1 MYPHLV
7 YDEIC
12 HATLPS
18 LRRPSPLISKD
29 WQKPHFSN
37 SDKIY
42 YFVVFRRSSVSE
54 KKLRRRTPVR
64 YKQVKHII
72 KEVSEMIGK
81 DIQISDKFLEKGNF
95 DDKDILLVDRKILA
109 FQVEIKNGKLWF
121 PTIRGILYWLPEIKW
136 AAVDHGAIPFLLNGA
151 DCMGAGIHLTDISI
165 KSGDLIWIKDEEH
178 GKPLAIG
185 IAIVDGEEMVEMKK
199 GKAVETIHWIGDEL
213 WELET

>member
-1 MYPHLV
+1 M
-7 YDEIC
+7 
-12 HATLPS
+12 
-18 LRRPSPLISKD
+18 
-29 WQKPHFSN
+29 
-37 SDKIY
+37 
-42 YFVVFRRSSVSE
+42 SE

-64 YKQVKHII
+64 YKQVKNII
-72 KEVSEMIGK
+72 KEISEVIGK

-109 FQVEIKNGKLWF
+109 FQVKTKNGKLWF
-121 PTIRGILYWLPEIKW
+121 PTIRGILHWLPEIKW

-165 KSGDLIWIKDEEH
+165 KSGELIWIKDEEH

-185 IAIVDGEEMVEMKK
+185 VAIVDGEKMIEMKK
-199 GKAVETIHWIGDEL
+199 GKAAETIHWIGDEL

>member
-1 MYPHLV
+1 MV
-7 YDEIC
+7 NC
-12 HATLPS
+12 GF
-18 LRRPSPLISKD
+18 
-29 WQKPHFSN
+29 Q
-37 SDKIY
+37 
-42 YFVVFRRSSVSE
+42 
-54 KKLRRRTPVR
+54 
-64 YKQVKHII
+64 Q
-72 KEVSEMIGK
+72 
-81 DIQISDKFLEKGNF
+81 LEEF
-95 DDKDILLVDRKILA
+95 
-109 FQVEIKNGKLWF
+109 
-121 PTIRGILYWLPEIKW
+121 LYWLPEIKW

>member
-1 MYPHLV
+1 M
-7 YDEIC
+7 
-12 HATLPS
+12 
-18 LRRPSPLISKD
+18 
-29 WQKPHFSN
+29 
-37 SDKIY
+37 
-42 YFVVFRRSSVSE
+42 
-54 KKLRRRTPVR
+54 
-64 YKQVKHII
+64 
-72 KEVSEMIGK
+72 
-81 DIQISDKFLEKGNF
+81 
-95 DDKDILLVDRKILA
+95 
-109 FQVEIKNGKLWF
+109 
-121 PTIRGILYWLPEIKW
+121 YWLPEIKW

>member
-1 MYPHLV
+1 
-7 YDEIC
+7 
-12 HATLPS
+12 
-18 LRRPSPLISKD
+18 
-29 WQKPHFSN
+29 
-37 SDKIY
+37 
-42 YFVVFRRSSVSE
+42 VSE

-64 YKQVKHII
+64 YKQVKNII
-72 KEVSEMIGK
+72 NEISVMIGE

-109 FQVEIKNGKLWF
+109 FQVDTKNGKLWF

-165 KSGDLIWIKDEEH
+165 KSGDLMWIKDEEH

-185 IAIVDGEEMVEMKK
+185 IAIVDGEEMIKMKK
-199 GKAVETIHWIGDEL
+199 GKAAETIHWIGDEL